1 MSRRAAAATDA
12 TDAGGRT
19 LATNR
24 RARHRFHVDERLE
37 CGIALRGTEVKS
49 VKSGQ
54 FSFTDSYARISDGGE
69 LLLVGLHVTPY
80 AFGNQFNHEPTRVRR
95 LLAHRG
101 EIRRLHRR
109 VRERGL
115 TLIPLRFYLK
125 RGMVKVELG
134 ICRGKKTFDKREDIK
149 RRDLAR
155 DLDRQVR
162 SGQRRL

>member
-1 MSRRAAAATDA
+1 MSRRATPAAAGAD
-12 TDAGGRT
+12 GKT

-24 RARHRFHVDERLE
+24 RARHRYHVDERLE

-49 VKSGQ
+49 FKSGQ
-54 FSFTDSYARISDGGE
+54 FSFTDSYARISEAGE
-69 LLLVGLHVTPY
+69 LFLVGLHVTPY

-101 EIRRLHRR
+101 EISRLRRR
-109 VRERGL
+109 VSERGL

>member
-1 MSRRAAAATDA
+1 MSRRNSRAAG
-12 TDAGGRT
+12 AGGKT

-24 RARHRFHVDERLE
+24 RARHLYHVDDRLE

-49 VKSGQ
+49 LKSGQ
-54 FSFTDSYARISDGGE
+54 FSFVDSYARVLDGE

-80 AFGNQFNHEPTRVRR
+80 AFGNQFNHDPTRTRK
-95 LLAHRG
+95 LLAHRD
-101 EIRRLHRR
+101 EIRRLGKR
-109 VRERGL
+109 VAERGL
-115 TLIPLRFYLK
+115 TLIPLRFYVTNGL
-125 RGMVKVELG
+125 VKVELG

-149 RRDLAR
+149 RRDIAR

>member
-1 MSRRAAAATDA
+1 MSRRNARAAG
-12 TDAGGRT
+12 AGGKT

-24 RARHRFHVDERLE
+24 RARHLYHVDDRLE

-49 VKSGQ
+49 LKSGQ
-54 FSFTDSYARISDGGE
+54 FSFVDSYARVLDGE

-80 AFGNQFNHEPTRVRR
+80 AFGNQFNHDPTRTRK
-95 LLAHRG
+95 LLAHRD
-101 EIRRLHRR
+101 EIRRLGKR
-109 VRERGL
+109 VAERGL
-115 TLIPLRFYLK
+115 TLIPLRFYVTNGL
-125 RGMVKVELG
+125 VKVELG

>member
-1 MSRRAAAATDA
+1 MSRRAAAATAA
-12 TDAGGRT
+12 TDAGSRT

-134 ICRGKKTFDKREDIK
+134 ICRGKKTYDKREDIK

>member
-1 MSRRAAAATDA
+1 MSRRNAGGSGAA
-12 TDAGGRT
+12 GRT

-24 RARHRFHVDERLE
+24 RARHLYHVDDRLE

-49 VKSGQ
+49 LKSGQ
-54 FSFTDSYARISDGGE
+54 FSFVDSYARVVDGE

-80 AFGNQFNHEPTRVRR
+80 AFGNQFNHDPTRTRK
-95 LLAHRG
+95 LLAHRD
-101 EIRRLHRR
+101 EIRRLGKR
-109 VRERGL
+109 VAERGL
-115 TLIPLRFYLK
+115 TLVPLRFYVTNGL
-125 RGMVKVELG
+125 VKVELG

>member
-1 MSRRAAAATDA
+1 MSRRNSRAAG
-12 TDAGGRT
+12 AGGNT

-24 RARHRFHVDERLE
+24 RARHLYHVDDRLE

-49 VKSGQ
+49 LKSGQ
-54 FSFTDSYARISDGGE
+54 FSFVDSYARVLDGE

-80 AFGNQFNHEPTRVRR
+80 AFGNQFNHDPTRTRK
-95 LLAHRG
+95 LLAHRD
-101 EIRRLHRR
+101 EIRRLGKR
-109 VRERGL
+109 VAERGL
-115 TLIPLRFYLK
+115 TLIPLRFYVTNGL
-125 RGMVKVELG
+125 VKVELG

>member
-1 MSRRAAAATDA
+1 MSRRNAGASGAA
-12 TDAGGRT
+12 GRT

-24 RARHRFHVDERLE
+24 RARHLYHVDDRLE

-49 VKSGQ
+49 LKSGQ
-54 FSFTDSYARISDGGE
+54 FSFVDSYARVVDGE

-80 AFGNQFNHEPTRVRR
+80 AFGNQFNHDPTRTRK
-95 LLAHRG
+95 LLAHRD
-101 EIRRLHRR
+101 EIRRLGKR
-109 VRERGL
+109 VAERGL
-115 TLIPLRFYLK
+115 TLIPLRFYVTNGL
-125 RGMVKVELG
+125 VKVELG

>member
-1 MSRRAAAATDA
+1 MSQRGAAPAEAA
-12 TDAGGRT
+12 GKT

-24 RARHRFHVDERLE
+24 RARHRFHVDDRLE
-37 CGIALRGTEVKS
+37 CGIVLRGTEVKS

-54 FSFTDSYARISDGGE
+54 FSFTDSYARISGGE

-80 AFGNQFNHEPTRVRR
+80 AFGNQFNHDPTRVRR

-101 EIRRLHRR
+101 EIRRLGRR
-109 VRERGL
+109 VNERGL
-115 TLIPLRFYLK
+115 TLVPLRFYLK
-125 RGMVKVELG
+125 RGLVKVELG
-134 ICRGKKTFDKREDIK
+134 ICRGKRTFDKREDIK
-149 RRDLAR
+149 RRDVAR

>member
-1 MSRRAAAATDA
+1 MSRRQAGAA
-12 TDAGGRT
+12 GKT

-24 RARHRFHVDERLE
+24 RARHLYHVDDRLE

-49 VKSGQ
+49 LKSGQ
-54 FSFTDSYARISDGGE
+54 FSFVDSYARVVEGE
-69 LLLVGLHVTPY
+69 LLLLGLHVTPY
-80 AFGNQFNHEPTRVRR
+80 AFGNQFNHDPTRTRK
-95 LLAHRG
+95 LLAHRD
-101 EIRRLHRR
+101 EIRRLGKR
-109 VRERGL
+109 VAERGL
-115 TLIPLRFYLK
+115 TLIPLRFYVTNGL
-125 RGMVKVELG
+125 VKVELG

>member
-1 MSRRAAAATDA
+1 MSRRNAAAGG
-12 TDAGGRT
+12 AGKT

-24 RARHRFHVDERLE
+24 RARHLYHVDDRLE

-49 VKSGQ
+49 LKSGQ
-54 FSFTDSYARISDGGE
+54 FSFVDSYARVVDGE

-80 AFGNQFNHEPTRVRR
+80 AFGNQFNHDPTRTRK
-95 LLAHRG
+95 LLAHRD
-101 EIRRLHRR
+101 EIRRLGKR
-109 VRERGL
+109 VAERGL
-115 TLIPLRFYLK
+115 TLIPLRFYVTNGL
-125 RGMVKVELG
+125 VKVELG

>member
-1 MSRRAAAATDA
+1 MSRRHAGD
-12 TDAGGRT
+12 GGRT

-24 RARHRFHVDERLE
+24 RARHLYHVDDRLE

-49 VKSGQ
+49 LKSGQ
-54 FSFTDSYARISDGGE
+54 FSFVDSYARVVDGE

-80 AFGNQFNHEPTRVRR
+80 AFGNQFNHDPTRTRK
-95 LLAHRG
+95 LLAHRD
-101 EIRRLHRR
+101 EIRRLGKR
-109 VRERGL
+109 VAERGL
-115 TLIPLRFYLK
+115 TLIPLRFYVTNGL
-125 RGMVKVELG
+125 VKVELG

>member
-1 MSRRAAAATDA
+1 MSRRSGTGAEAVK
-12 TDAGGRT
+12 T

-24 RARHRFHVDERLE
+24 RARHFYHVDDRME

-49 VKSGQ
+49 LKSGQ
-54 FSFTDSYARISDGGE
+54 FSFVDSYARVLDGE

-80 AFGNQFNHEPTRVRR
+80 AFGNQFNHDPTRTRK
-95 LLAHRG
+95 LLAHRD
-101 EIRRLHRR
+101 EIRRLGKR
-109 VRERGL
+109 VAERGL
-115 TLIPLRFYLK
+115 TLIPLRFYVTHGL
-125 RGMVKVELG
+125 VKVELG

>member
-1 MSRRAAAATDA
+1 MSRRDSRAAGAA
-12 TDAGGRT
+12 GKT

-24 RARHRFHVDERLE
+24 RARHLYHVDDRLE

-49 VKSGQ
+49 LKSGQ
-54 FSFTDSYARISDGGE
+54 FSFVDSYARVIDGE

-80 AFGNQFNHEPTRVRR
+80 AFGNQFNHDPTRTRK
-95 LLAHRG
+95 LLAHRD
-101 EIRRLHRR
+101 EIRRLGKR
-109 VRERGL
+109 VAERGL
-115 TLIPLRFYLK
+115 TLIPLRFYVTNGL
-125 RGMVKVELG
+125 VKVELG